1 MISRIEVLNYRCL
14 RYVSADLATFQVLVG
29 PNGSGKTTLL
39 DVLLFLRDLITAG
52 LDAALEERSR
62 DPLDLVWARR
72 PGVVEIAIEAEIPEE
87 LRGKLSRPEFRRIRY
102 EVGVSVQKDA
112 TEITEERA
120 LLTKAEPP
128 PVISQL
134 TFPEVRL
141 PPPTLLTKQ
150 AAARKR
156 TIFSKKE
163 GGNDYYYSE
172 VHPTSGKG
180 WIPAIRLGPKRST
193 FANLLEDETRFP
205 VSTWLKGVLKQGV
218 QRLVLNSA
226 AMRQSSPPGQG
237 RTFRPDGSNLPWVV
251 AELGRRAPER
261 LKQWLEH
268 VRTAIPELVSI
279 RVQERE
285 DDRHAYL
292 IAQFADGMEVPS
304 WGLSDGT
311 LRLLALTLPAYVPA
325 TSGIYLVEEPEN
337 GVHPRALEAVFQSL
351 SSVYTGQV
359 LLATHSPLFVAMAQ
373 PEQLLCFART
383 REGSTDIVRGDRHPV
398 LRDWRREVNLA
409 DLFASGV
416 LG

>member
-14 RYVSADLATFQVLVG
+14 RYVSADLAAFQVLVG

-72 PGVVEIAIEAEIPEE
+72 PGIIEIAIEAKIPEV
-87 LRGKLSRPEFRRIRY
+87 LRGKLSRREFGRIRY
-102 EVGVSVQKDA
+102 EVRVSIQKEA
-112 TEITEERA
+112 TQIGEEKA
-120 LLTKAEPP
+120 LLMEAETI
-128 PVISQL
+128 PVTPQL
-134 TFPEVRL
+134 TFPEVRV
-141 PPPTLLTKQ
+141 PPPTLLSKR
-150 AAARKR
+150 AGASRR
-156 TIFSKKE
+156 TIFTKRE

-180 WIPAIRLGPKRST
+180 WIPGIRLGPKRST
-193 FANLLEDETRFP
+193 FGNLLEDETRFP
-205 VSTWLKGVLKQGV
+205 VSTWLKEILKQGV

-251 AELGRRAPER
+251 AELGRRAPEHFR
-261 LKQWLEH
+261 QWVEH
-268 VRTAIPELVSI
+268 VRTAIPEIASI

-292 IAQFADGMEVPS
+292 IAQFADGMQVPS

-311 LRLLALTLPAYVPA
+311 LRLLALTLPAYLPA

-337 GVHPRALEAVFQSL
+337 GVHPRALEAIFQSL
-351 SSVYTGQV
+351 SSVYAGQV
-359 LLATHSPLFVAMAQ
+359 LVATHSPLFVAMAE
-373 PEQLLCFART
+373 PEHLLCFART
-383 REGSTDIVRGDRHPV
+383 PEGSTDVVRGDRHPV